1 MIFTLLALFGATV
14 ASYTDLKRG
23 IIQNKLT
30 FSLFGVG
37 IFGNLILTKGEIM
50 MDLLSGILLM
60 FVIAYSFWRF
70 AGWSAGDGKLF
81 LSLAALLPRY
91 PTDLSSKFNLN
102 PAVANYPFII
112 TIFINTILMMFPI
125 LIFLG
130 VFLSLK
136 KGKGKKFLEPLTDI
150 KKVAIIAMQFTA
162 LLLLSNMFNVNFV
175 LVFLILF
182 FLRILLSVLLRFN
195 LDPLTPVVN
204 VFTGIIVVFFV
215 YRRGAPLFVIEVFIG
230 ILLSIILF
238 RFVWNSINVMI
249 AEGFREEYNIN
260 ELKEGMILGDDIY
273 IENDKVVSIKKW
285 TKENIMKGKDAEIEA
300 QARGL
305 TLEEIEKLKWLQND
319 GKLNTVIIK
328 KGTPFGLSVLFGLL
342 LSLIF
347 GDIMMVV
354 RNG

>member
-1 MIFTLLALFGATV
+1 
-14 ASYTDLKRG
+14 
-23 IIQNKLT
+23 
-30 FSLFGVG
+30 
-37 IFGNLILTKGEIM
+37 
-50 MDLLSGILLM
+50 
-60 FVIAYSFWRF
+60 
-70 AGWSAGDGKLF
+70 
-81 LSLAALLPRY
+81 
-91 PTDLSSKFNLN
+91 
-102 PAVANYPFII
+102 
-112 TIFINTILMMFPI
+112 
-125 LIFLG
+125 
-130 VFLSLK
+130 
-136 KGKGKKFLEPLTDI
+136 
-150 KKVAIIAMQFTA
+150 
-162 LLLLSNMFNVNFV
+162 
-175 LVFLILF
+175 
-182 FLRILLSVLLRFN
+182 
-195 LDPLTPVVN
+195 
-204 VFTGIIVVFFV
+204 
-215 YRRGAPLFVIEVFIG
+215 
-230 ILLSIILF
+230 
-238 RFVWNSINVMI
+238 MI